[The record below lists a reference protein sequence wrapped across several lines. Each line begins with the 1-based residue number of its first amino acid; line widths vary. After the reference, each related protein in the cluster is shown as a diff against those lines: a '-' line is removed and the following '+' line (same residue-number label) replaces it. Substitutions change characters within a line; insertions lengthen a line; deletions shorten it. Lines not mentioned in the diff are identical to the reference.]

1 MENKA
6 DVYRKML
13 AFLEDIGADLGPHLD
28 ARIASVQ
35 EVDFDTMDR
44 QDLMHYQR
52 VLEATIDNR
61 SAELMDSEALKD
73 ELTTVV
79 RERFARGS
87 IGDKTAEAREFRA
100 RLASL

>member
-1 MENKA
+1 MENRA
-6 DVYRKML
+6 DNFRKML
-13 AFLEDIGADLGPHLD
+13 AFLSDRGADLGPHAT

-35 EVDFDTMDR
+35 DADLSDMNN

-61 SAELMDSEALKD
+61 NALMDKESMKD
-73 ELTTVV
+73 ELTEIV
-79 RERFARGS
+79 RERFRRGLVA
-87 IGDKTAEAREFRA
+87 DKTSEAREFRS